1 MAENA
6 SAGLASSGAAL
17 AHALQRRQ
25 SLRQALTLVAQH
37 AAAGVPGTDFAGVAV
52 SRRDGRWVSLA
63 QSHADARHLDA
74 AQIRL
79 GEGPVPDS
87 EPEPEPGAPTGAAG
101 AEAGRTEG
109 VLNIADTATG
119 CRRWPRF
126 AAAAGEFGVR
136 SLLVC
141 RMRGGREQAGAAL
154 SLYARRP
161 AAFDEHAEHTAALYG
176 GYVSLTLFHATLVDS
191 LKAGLV
197 SRQSIGEAT
206 GILMERYRTT
216 SPEAFGMLVGA
227 SQRLNTKL
235 RDIALRVLETDCSPQ
250 EFTAETNAETTA
262 DTSANPAGSQQA
274 DARETV

>member
-17 AHALQRRQ
+17 ADALQRRQ

-63 QSHADARHLDA
+63 HSHADARHLDA
-74 AQIRL
+74 AQLRL
-79 GEGPVPDS
+79 GEGPVPD
-87 EPEPEPGAPTGAAG
+87 PGPGAPTGAEG

-109 VLNIADTATG
+109 VLNIADIATG

-161 AAFDEHAEHTAALYG
+161 AAFDEHAERTAALYG

-235 RDIALRVLETDCSPQ
+235 RDIALRVLETGCSPQ

-262 DTSANPAGSQQA
+262 DSTADPAGSQPA
-274 DARETV
+274 GARETV